1 MPRTPARIAIAASAA
16 ATAAALL
23 AGSAPA
29 ATPPAALGRPAA
41 GPLKILIS
49 NDDGYKHPYIRQ
61 LQAALKKAGH
71 DAVIVAPADDQSGKG
86 TGLAFSGSLKAAEEE
101 PGIWSVTGS
110 PGDAV
115 TFGVRQVFKGAG
127 PDLVVSGINAGPNA
141 GPTANHSGT
150 VGATVAAND
159 LDIPAIAV
167 SADFDL
173 KNPQNPFPTV
183 PQAADFT
190 ARTVDRLAK
199 TKGRDLL
206 PSRTALNINY
216 PAKPAS
222 AVAFTNVGR
231 AAMITVTYVPD
242 PASCPTC
249 YKITPGLDPNA
260 PEPVGNADTAA
271 LRAGKVSVSLLAGD
285 WGARGWASGQGG
297 PSEREVRMT
306 KARLQGLQP

>member
-1 MPRTPARIAIAASAA
+1 MLRTPARIGIATIAA
-16 ATAAALL
+16 ATTGALL

-29 ATPPAALGRPAA
+29 ASGSKAAAD
-41 GPLKILIS
+41 PLKILIS

-61 LQAALKKAGH
+61 LQAALKKSGH

-86 TGLAFSGSLKAAEEE
+86 TGLSFSGSLKAAEEE
-101 PGIWSVTGS
+101 PGIWSVSGT

-115 TFGVRQVFKGAG
+115 TFGIRQVFKDAK
-127 PDLVVSGINAGPNA
+127 PDLIVSGVNAGPNA

-159 LDIPAIAV
+159 QGIPAVAV

-173 KNPQNPFPTV
+173 TNPQNPFPTV

-199 TKGRDLL
+199 TARSGPLL

-222 AVAFTNVGR
+222 AVAFTNIGR
-231 AAMITVTYVPD
+231 AAHITVKYVPD
-242 PASCPTC
+242 PAACPTC
-249 YKITPGLDPNA
+249 FKITPGLDPNA
-260 PEPVGNADTAA
+260 PEPVGNADTSA
-271 LRAGKVSVSLLAGD
+271 LRAGKVSVSLLNGD
-285 WGARGWASGQGG
+285 WGVQGWASGQGG
-297 PSEREVRMT
+297 PTEREVRMT
-306 KARLQGLQP
+306 RARLQGLEP